1 MELARVQGS
10 LKRSDVAALLHVSL
24 SKASLILNTLV
35 EANKLRLEG
44 YGRGARYYP
53 IVQD

>member
-24 SKASLILNTLV
+24 SKASQILKDLV
-35 EANKLRLEG
+35 GAGKLQLEG
-44 YGRGARYYP
+44 HGRGARYYP
-53 IVQD
+53 AVQD